1 MEVVLAKP
9 AQDLH
14 QPLQLDAGLY
24 RVPGCLLDMIPPVS
38 SRGAWG
44 KINTQRLIQTA
55 EELVSG
61 SPGASSLHLLSSPEI
76 LPTLSLRIAH
86 ETGFSPEYTHTKKNP
101 KPKPTK
107 QTKTT
112 KQPTIEAIS
121 LFV

>member
-14 QPLQLDAGLY
+14 QPLQLDVGLY

-86 ETGFSPEYTHTKKNP
+86 ETGFSPEYTHTQKNP
-101 KPKPTK
+101 KPKPTN

-112 KQPTIEAIS
+112 KQPTSEAIS

>member
-1 MEVVLAKP
+1 MDNKQLHMEVVLAKP

-61 SPGASSLHLLSSPEI
+61 SPGASSLALQSRNSANTFLKDC
-76 LPTLSLRIAH
+76 T
-86 ETGFSPEYTHTKKNP
+86 
-101 KPKPTK
+101 
-107 QTKTT
+107 
-112 KQPTIEAIS
+112 
-121 LFV
+121 